1 MAVVARAIENRFSV
15 SVSVVLP
22 RVAVLTLKVRKRK
35 ENVRGCL
42 LLK

>member
-1 MAVVARAIENRFSV
+1 MAVVARAIENSLSV
-15 SVSVVLP
+15 SVCLS